1 MRAGLGALLFGGV
14 GGVRRVKWG
23 TGGGCGT
30 RWADMGRIKK
40 TPSGVDGSTE
50 RVVCEPPNVAAHS
63 LILLQN
69 PDIFKVEE
77 PSIEVLAREA
87 AVVHFI
93 L

>member
-1 MRAGLGALLFGGV
+1 MGRGRRVWDMV
-14 GGVRRVKWG
+14 GGY
-23 TGGGCGT
+23 GT

>member
-1 MRAGLGALLFGGV
+1 MYTHQTCSLYFG
-14 GGVRRVKWG
+14 R
-23 TGGGCGT
+23 
-30 RWADMGRIKK
+30 
-40 TPSGVDGSTE
+40 TE

-69 PDIFKVEE
+69 PDIFKVKE

-87 AVVHFI
+87 AVVRFI